1 MEVLD
6 WETVLGLPG
15 FKAERFEMGDEDGL
29 KKLVIYLSRTE
40 KKYVCQ
46 CGLVYDAYWDTV
58 PRRARD
64 SGCWEWKR
72 VYVEFDQVRVR
83 CSHCGIRTEKTPWL
97 GIWSKYTDRLAKD
110 VALACREVRSLSAI
124 SQQYGL
130 EWHVVKEIDKSSLR
144 AELDPPDFSNV
155 RRIAIDEIAIRKGH
169 KYASLIIDFDRHR
182 VLWAFEGREKKAL
195 DEFYKKLGPDR
206 CSKIEAV
213 GMDMWEPYFLST
225 KEYCRNAD
233 IVYDPFHL
241 IQKYGKVIDKVR
253 NREIRKKRG
262 KNVKLSKARNTSS
275 LKTAHTFQGKNVSS

>member
-1 MEVLD
+1 MDVLD
-6 WETVLGLPG
+6 WDHVLGLSG
-15 FKAERFEMGDEDGL
+15 FRAERFETGEEDGL
-29 KKLVIYLSRTE
+29 KQLVIHLARNE
-40 KKYVCQ
+40 KKYMCQ
-46 CGLVYDAYWDTV
+46 CGRIYETYWDKV

-83 CSHCGIRTEKTPWL
+83 CSHCGIRTEKIPWL
-97 GIWSKYTDRLAKD
+97 GMWSKYTDRLAVD

-144 AELDPPDFSNV
+144 AELEPPDFSNV
-155 RRIAIDEIAIRKGH
+155 KRIAIDEIAIRKGH
-169 KYASLIIDFDRHR
+169 RYASLIIDFDRHR
-182 VLWAFEGREKKAL
+182 VLWAFEGRDKKAL
-195 DEFYKKLGPDR
+195 DDFFKKLGPEG

-225 KEYCRNAD
+225 KEYCKNAD

-241 IQKYGKVIDKVR
+241 MQRYGRVIDKVR
-253 NREIRKKRG
+253 NKEIQKKRG
-262 KNVKLSKARNTSS
+262 KNVRSSRVRNISFSRTASTSHVKS
-275 LKTAHTFQGKNVSS
+275 ASN